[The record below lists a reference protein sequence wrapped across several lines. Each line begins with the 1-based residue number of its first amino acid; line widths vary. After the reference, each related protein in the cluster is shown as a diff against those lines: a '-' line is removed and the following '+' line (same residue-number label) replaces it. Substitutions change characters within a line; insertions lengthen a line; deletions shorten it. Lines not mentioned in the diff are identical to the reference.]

1 LRDLIGSLSRISDRR
16 MRALAL
22 AHRLAAMG
30 EERAALFLEGIL
42 RNVGRW
48 EGQGMRPVRDALVDF
63 LALRER
69 LGRGMIERIRRVSEA
84 MGCVQVLDL
93 FNDGDAYRNAQEEDL
108 PMTPPEFKGVT
119 LGARK
124 AMARQPTSKWLE
136 RLLQDQDPSVIRNLL
151 LNPRVTEAEV
161 LKLASRTPVSSRVL
175 EEVARSQRWISRYRV
190 KKALVLNPYT
200 PLGTSLPLL
209 GFLMSQD
216 LLFVSQRDGLSPTLR
231 SRARRLWEERRP
243 LRTSEERASFF
254 MADGDIM

>member
-1 LRDLIGSLSRISDRR
+1 

-22 AHRLAAMG
+22 ADRLAAMG

-48 EGQGMRPVRDALVDF
+48 EGQAMRSVRDALVDF
-63 LALRER
+63 LALREG
-69 LGRGMIERIRRVSEA
+69 LGPGLIERIRRVSEA

-93 FNDGDAYRNAQEEDL
+93 FNDGDAFRSAQEEDL

-124 AMARQPTSKWLE
+124 AMARQPTLKWLE
-136 RLLQDQDPSVIRNLL
+136 RLLQDQDPGVIRNLL
-151 LNPRVTEAEV
+151 LNPRVTEADV
-161 LKLASRTPVSSRVL
+161 LKLASRTPVSARVL

-200 PLGTSLPLL
+200 PLAISLPLL

-216 LLFVSQRDGLSPTLR
+216 LLFVSQRDGLSPALR

-243 LRTSEERASFF
+243 LPGSEETASFF